1 MAGKSIPAGGEKLR
15 AAAPSRPEQLL
26 PPGRKCARGDA
37 SAPLCAPS
45 GRLGCAELGVRPGLG
60 APVHCPAAAPLRR
73 NCISKQ
79 ERRAAALT
87 CAADLECRCDQIGWM
102 LCGRELN
109 FLEAKLAEVKEG
121 GLLLSLAAGR
131 DRCQELIPQRGV
143 KTASLSGTKTASVLA
158 LGGDAGPEISLPKAV
173 VRIFL
178 TRLPRTPPL
187 NRFRLIF

>member
-1 MAGKSIPAGGEKLR
+1 
-15 AAAPSRPEQLL
+15 
-26 PPGRKCARGDA
+26 
-37 SAPLCAPS
+37 
-45 GRLGCAELGVRPGLG
+45 
-60 APVHCPAAAPLRR
+60 
-73 NCISKQ
+73 
-79 ERRAAALT
+79 
-87 CAADLECRCDQIGWM
+87 M

-131 DRCQELIPQRGV
+131 ARCQELIPQRGV